1 MARFNGKND
10 TNQTKNLMAQRN
22 NYNYGAYA
30 KDVDGLDIKPI
41 TDFNFA
47 ERVYYGRVD
56 PTLSPVYADTQ
67 FIKAVPYVNDPA
79 LTPFL
84 MDFVADMFSTLS
96 EKFFRS
102 CKLGQIPQNDPY
114 FTNLVAYNSYID
126 PADDYRDYIGAL
138 LESYNNT
145 YLFGGNREKNIK
157 TIEQYVQG
165 LLGFSQKLGSSF
177 PLTFSGFMLSKQCSI
192 FTTGLAVT
200 IADLPMDID
209 ETKDDLFIRN
219 TTFPLFLNFA
229 KETGFSVNK
238 NVPYMLVAD
247 LESPVTKRYMAK
259 YLMGSTQ
266 SIFSTRY
273 KQTYTSDY
281 DKLIDSIITYYR
293 LFVNKKSYI
302 KYLKPCNGKTI
313 TEITYK
319 ENINN
324 NVISRLINNNIL
336 FIDLYINIRN
346 IEEESP
352 LNDNELMT
360 FKRDMMQYL
369 QRYGKD
375 KVMELVSDK
384 FRSLRKFK
392 DGGTFSKINK
402 NNLKKA
408 LTNKLEGVTIY

>member
-1 MARFNGKND
+1 M
-10 TNQTKNLMAQRN
+10 
-22 NYNYGAYA
+22 
-30 KDVDGLDIKPI
+30 
-41 TDFNFA
+41 
-47 ERVYYGRVD
+47 
-56 PTLSPVYADTQ
+56 
-67 FIKAVPYVNDPA
+67 
-79 LTPFL
+79 
-84 MDFVADMFSTLS
+84 
-96 EKFFRS
+96 
-102 CKLGQIPQNDPY
+102 
-114 FTNLVAYNSYID
+114 
-126 PADDYRDYIGAL
+126 

-273 KQTYTSDY
+273 KQTYT
-281 DKLIDSIITYYR
+281 
-293 LFVNKKSYI
+293 
-302 KYLKPCNGKTI
+302 P
-313 TEITYK
+313 
-319 ENINN
+319 
-324 NVISRLINNNIL
+324 
-336 FIDLYINIRN
+336 
-346 IEEESP
+346 
-352 LNDNELMT
+352 
-360 FKRDMMQYL
+360 
-369 QRYGKD
+369 
-375 KVMELVSDK
+375 
-384 FRSLRKFK
+384 RS
-392 DGGTFSKINK
+392 
-402 NNLKKA
+402 
-408 LTNKLEGVTIY
+408 